1 MFDLVPCP
9 HQGCDGGKVH
19 SLVGFDIFC
28 DDCPTC
34 EGMGTVKGCVF
45 DLVTDIR

>member
-1 MFDLVPCP
+1 MFKSVPCP
-9 HQGCDGGKVH
+9 HPGCDGGKVH

-34 EGMGTVKGCVF
+34 DGLGTVTRRVS
-45 DLVTDIR
+45 DVVPDAR